1 MSKRNQSGMSLIEL
15 LTVVVIIGIL
25 GAIVI
30 PSYQDSVRKAR
41 RADSQAVILELAQ
54 WMERFYTENGRYDQD
69 RNGNAVGPQIPAILQ
84 QSPKDAG
91 GGVQHYGLV
100 VGNLT
105 ERTFTITATPV
116 GDQAGERCGNLTFDQ
131 AGTKGMNGT
140 GLTVAQC
147 W

>member
-1 MSKRNQSGMSLIEL
+1 MSKNKQAGLSLIEL

-25 GAIVI
+25 GSIVI

-41 RADSQAVILELAQ
+41 RADSQAVVLELAQ

-69 RNGNAVGPQIPAILQ
+69 RDGNAVGPQIPAILQ
-84 QSPKDAG
+84 TSPKDG
-91 GGVQHYGLV
+91 SVQHYALV
-100 VGNLT
+100 VDNIT
-105 ERTFTITATPV
+105 QRTFTINANPV
-116 GDQAGERCGNLTFDQ
+116 GNQTGDKCGSLTFDQ
-131 AGTKGMNGT
+131 AGTKGMSVT